1 MPLTIKSI
9 PKKRP
14 STEHYSFWLRPE
26 TMRYI
31 RQANK
36 LTRIPQGQILQ
47 IIVDYFR
54 LTRTMNQRE
63 LTDEELEKLSY
74 VEYILRILPL

>member
-1 MPLTIKSI
+1 MQFEVRSL

-47 IIVDYFR
+47 IILDYFR
-54 LTRTMNQRE
+54 LTRTKAQRE
-63 LTDEELEKLSY
+63 LTDEERERFSY

>member
-1 MPLTIKSI
+1 MPLEIKTV
-9 PKKRP
+9 PKKTA

-31 RQANK
+31 RQVNR

-47 IIVDYFR
+47 IVLDYFR
-54 LTRTMNQRE
+54 LTRTKAERE
-63 LTDEELEKLSY
+63 LTDEERKRINY
-74 VEYILRILPL
+74 VEFIMRIMPL